1 MLRAVIAEIKARR
14 LRAPARSTPVPATK
28 TERGPTMSTD
38 PTPPAAAAA
47 PATVAAE
54 SDART
59 VNSTDAGGNVMR
71 HAYRVLTEDEKKAM
85 VELKDAGLALWN
97 KIHALEEAGSREIS
111 IAKTKCQEAVMWAVS
126 HLTK

>member
-1 MLRAVIAEIKARR
+1 MTTELNIPSRPPIAGLDAA
-14 LRAPARSTPVPATK
+14 APADAAA
-28 TERGPTMSTD
+28 
-38 PTPPAAAAA
+38 AAAAA

-71 HAYRVLTEDEKKAM
+71 HAYRVLSDEEKKMM
-85 VELKDAGLALWN
+85 VELKDAGLALWQ